1 MIVQHH
7 SSKTTS
13 KACCL
18 QVHRKL
24 SHKKKSRHECVRPW
38 WTLLI
43 IVSKTSWKVL
53 SDIFARTFIRIKHRI
68 RPSTEPVVHPLIKYF
83 WRLTPF
89 ITVYFLQS
97 LREFS
102 DHLFGIPE
110 TRIVCKFFQKNIFFI
125 LFYWHVKRDVQFWSK
140 DWGYTWIRFFKVQA
154 RDTIVKAT
162 EQHTQELR

>member
-68 RPSTEPVVHPLIKYF
+68 RPSTEPCGTPVNKVLLKANPIYYSLFFTISERVLRPFIWYSRNPYSVQVFSEEYLFYFILLACEKRCTILIK
-83 WRLTPF
+83 RLR
-89 ITVYFLQS
+89 VYMN
-97 LREFS
+97 
-102 DHLFGIPE
+102 
-110 TRIVCKFFQKNIFFI
+110 KIF
-125 LFYWHVKRDVQFWSK
+125 
-140 DWGYTWIRFFKVQA
+140 
-154 RDTIVKAT
+154 
-162 EQHTQELR
+162 